1 MRGILVL
8 ACAIGVVAIG
18 KHQGPSL
25 RSG

>member
-18 KHQGPSL
+18 KHQGLSL